1 MEPLKRGLSLF
12 NFCYIL
18 YILLR
23 VRHSCLNSRYFRNSH
38 RDWNST
44 LYARVHYLQGLSFIT
59 KIHLK
64 ICVELRCGRSEA
76 LDFRLCWS
84 FWLHSYKKPP
94 FWGLL
99 RDASWTDAMK
109 FSKKTEI
116 YPELHTICRFCAAA
130 LSSEHK
136 GLSQGLAICKVNIFH
151 PGQPYIYI
159 YSYIYMYVWIPVC
172 PVSVPNPFQF
182 SMTQADTNTVYRY
195 CHTFAHSEAMI
206 DTWRINPR
214 LQTWTYSSG
223 ICK

>member
-44 LYARVHYLQGLSFIT
+44 LYARVHCLQGMSFIT
-59 KIHLK
+59 KIHLQ

-94 FWGLL
+94 LWGLL
-99 RDASWTDAMK
+99 KDAWASHNLLQ
-109 FSKKTEI
+109 I
-116 YPELHTICRFCAAA
+116 LC
-130 LSSEHK
+130 SSPVK
-136 GLSQGLAICKVNIFH
+136 RAQGVVAGYMYCKVNIYH
-151 PGQPYIYI
+151 PGQRYIYI
-159 YSYIYMYVWIPVC
+159 YLYIC
-172 PVSVPNPFQF
+172 
-182 SMTQADTNTVYRY
+182 
-195 CHTFAHSEAMI
+195 
-206 DTWRINPR
+206 INPSV
-214 LQTWTYSSG
+214 SSLCPQPLPVLKL
-223 ICK
+223 IH

>member
-38 RDWNST
+38 RDWNSA
-44 LYARVHYLQGLSFIT
+44 LYARVHCLQGLSFIT

-99 RDASWTDAMK
+99 RDASWMDAMK

-116 YPELHTICRFCAAA
+116 YPELHTICCRFCAAA

-136 GLSQGLAICKVNIFH
+136 GLSQGLAILCKANIFH
-151 PGQPYIYI
+151 PGQRYIYI
-159 YSYIYMYVWIPVC
+159 YLYICINPSVSSLCPQPLPVLKLI
-172 PVSVPNPFQF
+172 
-182 SMTQADTNTVYRY
+182 
-195 CHTFAHSEAMI
+195 HE
-206 DTWRINPR
+206 RINPR
-214 LQTWTYSSG
+214 LQTWTCSSG
-223 ICK
+223 ICKSSESEKTL

>member
-12 NFCYIL
+12 KFCYIL

-23 VRHSCLNSRYFRNSH
+23 VSHSCLNSRYFRNSH

-44 LYARVHYLQGLSFIT
+44 LYARVHCSKGLSFIT

-76 LDFRLCWS
+76 VDFRLCWS

-99 RDASWTDAMK
+99 RDVSRMDAMK

-116 YPELHTICRFCAAA
+116 YPELHTICCRFCAAA
-130 LSSEHK
+130 LSSEQK
-136 GLSQGLAICKVNIFH
+136 GLSQGLAKGKVSIFH
-151 PGQPYIYI
+151 PGQRYIYI
-159 YSYIYMYVWIPVC
+159 YSYIC
-172 PVSVPNPFQF
+172 
-182 SMTQADTNTVYRY
+182 
-195 CHTFAHSEAMI
+195 
-206 DTWRINPR
+206 INPSV
-214 LQTWTYSSG
+214 SSLCPQPLPVLKL
-223 ICK
+223 IH